1 MTLQTARVLLVF
13 AVFATSTF
21 AQEGVFMNTRAP
33 IEDRVKDLVGRLT
46 MEEKIDMLGGTGF
59 DSKPIPRLNIP
70 LFKMT
75 DGPLG
80 VRTGSSTAFPA
91 GIAMAATWDPDL
103 INRIGIALGEEVIGK
118 GRNTLL
124 GPCVNIQRVPHG
136 GRNFESF
143 GEDPFLAA
151 RMATSYIRG
160 VQKTGVIA
168 TVKHFAVNNQE
179 TNRDRVNVKVSERA
193 LREIYL
199 PAFEASVKEAGV
211 WAVMDAYNKVNG
223 WFCTANEHLNID
235 ILKNEWGFK
244 GIVMSDWGATHNTV
258 EAANGGLDIEMPT
271 GEFLN
276 SSLLDLVRDG
286 KVAQATI
293 DDKVARM
300 LRTMMTV
307 GIFDKPVAMDPTL
320 VDSPAH
326 RRLNREASRASL
338 VLLKN
343 EKGMLP
349 LDKNKLRSIAVIG
362 PNAATLRVGGGGSSM
377 VDFTYAVSPLEGI
390 RAAAGQ
396 VMAVQYEQGCRMEG
410 EVTPIDSTL
419 IHPSADRPGDYG
431 LTGEYF
437 ANPTLSGSPT
447 ITRLDPQIS
456 FNWMD
461 GSPHPEIGSNNFS
474 VRWTGVLV
482 LHKSGNY
489 TFQVG
494 SDDGSRLYLDDQ
506 LLIDDWNDHA
516 LLTNTATKSLEQG
529 RAYRIRLEYYEHSGG
544 AIVQFGL
551 LAEQEDEYA
560 AAARAAASS
569 DAAIV
574 CVGLSFNQES
584 EGFDRKTLEL
594 PLQQVGLINA
604 VVRANP
610 RTVVVL
616 NSGAPVLMSSWIR
629 NVPALLEQ
637 WFPGQEGGNA
647 LADVLFGVVSPSGK
661 LPCTF
666 PKRWEDCSAYGSFPG
681 TAEEADY
688 ADDIYVGYRHF
699 DARKIEPLF
708 PFGFGLGYT
717 TFEYSNLRVDEQESQ
732 RASVTFTVKNTGS
745 REGAEVAQLYVSP
758 PPSILPRPPMEL
770 KGFQKI
776 SLQPGEEISVT
787 LHLDRRS
794 FAFYNPAKNDWVV
807 APGKYQVRIGS
818 SSRTIRFSHS
828 IKIE

>member
-1 MTLQTARVLLVF
+1 MELHTRRILLLF
-13 AVFATSTF
+13 ALVAASSF
-21 AQEGVFMNTRAP
+21 AQEGVFMNTRAS
-33 IEDRVKDLVGRLT
+33 IDDRVKDLVGRLT
-46 MEEKIDMLGGTGF
+46 LEEKIDMLGGTGF
-59 DSKPIPRLNIP
+59 DSKPVPRLNIP
-70 LFKMT
+70 AFKMT

-80 VRTGSSTAFPA
+80 VRTGNATAFPA
-91 GIAMAATWDPDL
+91 GIAMAATWDTDL
-103 INRIGIALGEEVIGK
+103 IHRIGVALGEEVIGK

-143 GEDPFLAA
+143 GEDPFLTA
-151 RMATSYIRG
+151 RLATAYIKG
-160 VQKTGVIA
+160 VQTTGVIA

-223 WFCTANEHLNID
+223 WFCTANKHLNID

-244 GIVMSDWGATHNTV
+244 GIIMSDWGATHNTG
-258 EAANGGLDIEMPT
+258 EAANGGLDIEMPK

-276 SSLLDLVRDG
+276 KSLLDLVHEG
-286 KVAQATI
+286 KVLQATI
-293 DDKVARM
+293 DDKVSRM
-300 LRTMMTV
+300 LRTMMAS
-307 GIFDKPVAMDPTL
+307 GIFDNPATSDSTL

-326 RRLNREASRASL
+326 RRLNREAGRASI

-349 LDKNKLRSIAVIG
+349 LNAKKLRAIAVIG
-362 PNAATLRVGGGGSSM
+362 PNASTLRVGGGGSSM
-377 VDFTYAVSPLEGI
+377 IDFTYAVSPLEGI
-390 RAAAGQ
+390 RAAAGHAI
-396 VMAVQYEQGCRMEG
+396 VVRYAQGCRMAG

-419 IHPSADRPGDYG
+419 LHPSADRTGEFG
-431 LTGEYF
+431 LMGEYF
-437 ANPTLSGSPT
+437 ANPSLSGTPAV
-447 ITRLDPQIS
+447 TRVDPRIN

-461 GSPHPEIGSNNFS
+461 GPPHPAIGNDNFS

-482 LHKSGNY
+482 PRESGNY

-494 SDDGSRLYLDDQ
+494 SDDGSRLYLDDR
-506 LLIDDWNDHA
+506 LLIDDWTDHA
-516 LLTNTATKSLEQG
+516 LLTNSANVSLENG
-529 RAYRIRLEYYEHSGG
+529 KAYKIRLEYYEHGG
-544 AIVQFGL
+544 AAIVQLGL
-551 LAEQEDEYA
+551 LTRDEHEYA
-560 AAARAAASS
+560 EAERTAAAS

-594 PLQQVGLINA
+594 PPEQVGLIKA

-616 NSGAPVLMSSWIR
+616 NSGAPVLMSDWLGK
-629 NVPALLEQ
+629 VPVLVEQ

-647 LADVLFGVVSPSGK
+647 LADILFGMVSPSGK

-681 TAEEADY
+681 TAEETEY
-688 ADDIYVGYRHF
+688 ADDIFIGYRHF
-699 DARKIEPLF
+699 DARMIEPLF
-708 PFGFGLGYT
+708 PFGFGLAYT
-717 TFEYSNLRVDEQESQ
+717 TFEYKNLRVTEQGSQ
-732 RASVTFTVKNTGS
+732 RATVTFLVKNTGP
-745 REGAEVAQLYVSP
+745 REGAEVAQLYVAP
-758 PPSILPRPPMEL
+758 APSSLPRPPMEL
-770 KGFQKI
+770 KGFKKI
-776 SLQPGEEISVT
+776 SLQPGEEQSVT
-787 LHLDRRS
+787 FNLNRRS
-794 FAFYNPAKNDWVV
+794 FAVYDQVKNDWVV
-807 APGKYQVRIGS
+807 PPGNYQIQIGS
-818 SSRTIRFSHS
+818 SSRTVRFSHA
-828 IKIE
+828 IMIQ